1 MKTLVVLLTLGI
13 LGMALGNALG
23 AQNGPRFSL
32 LSLEHEE
39 ASGAFLVEM
48 EVTRGIA
55 TAGPNADFRVRVT
68 LDTGSALFEME
79 SPVAALPSAELRRG
93 GTSITL
99 TIPATPPPGTYQVRV
114 IGFLSSGQLLGTFSD
129 AVAVV
134 VQ

>member
-13 LGMALGNALG
+13 LGMALGNAVG
-23 AQNGPRFSL
+23 AQKGPRFSL
-32 LSLEHEE
+32 LSLEHEK

-55 TAGPNADFRVRVT
+55 TASPNADFTVRVT
-68 LDTGSALFEME
+68 LDTGFAFFEKE
-79 SPVAALPSAELRRG
+79 TPVAALPSAELSRG
-93 GTSITL
+93 GASITL

-114 IGFLSSGQLLGTFSD
+114 IGYLSSGQLLGTFSD
-129 AVAVV
+129 AVTLV